1 MGSILDFVTDHYRSE
16 KMYKRNYCSG
26 EIQKEVSSA
35 LFTEERNPIC
45 DSWFIGLFQAF
56 SPF

>member
-45 DSWFIGLFQAF
+45 DS
-56 SPF
+56 